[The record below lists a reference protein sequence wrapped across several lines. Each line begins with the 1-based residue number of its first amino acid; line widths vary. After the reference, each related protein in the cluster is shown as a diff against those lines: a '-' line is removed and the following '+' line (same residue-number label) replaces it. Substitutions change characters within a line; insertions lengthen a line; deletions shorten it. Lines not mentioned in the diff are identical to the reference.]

1 MASLYEIS
9 KEYQESFTALTEM
22 DLDAQTLQDTL
33 EAISGD
39 FENKAVNVV
48 KYFANLDAEAKMIKE
63 AEVQMATR
71 RKAIENR
78 SQQLKDYLRFNME
91 ATGIT
96 KISCPFFQASLSK
109 AADKVV
115 IASEADLPEA
125 FIRTKITKEPDKIA
139 IKEALKYGDVPGA
152 YLQPNT
158 ALRIK

>member
-9 KEYQESFTALTEM
+9 KEYLVGFQALSEM
-22 DLDAQTLQDTL
+22 ELDDQTFENTL

-39 FENKAVNVV
+39 FENKTVNVV

-63 AEVQMATR
+63 AEQQMATR
-71 RKAIENR
+71 RKAIEAH
-78 SQQLKDYLRFNME
+78 SQRLKDYLRFHME

-96 KISCPFFQASLSK
+96 KVSCPFFQVSLSK

-115 IASEADLPEA
+115 IASEKDLPEE
-125 FIRTKITKEPDKIA
+125 FIRTKVTREPDKIA

>member
-9 KEYQESFTALTEM
+9 KEYQESFTSLTEM

-63 AEVQMATR
+63 AEQQMATR

-96 KISCPFFQASLSK
+96 KISCPFFQVSLSK
-109 AADKVV
+109 AGFPLSSNDAISVSV
-115 IASEADLPEA
+115 
-125 FIRTKITKEPDKIA
+125 RT
-139 IKEALKYGDVPGA
+139 VP
-152 YLQPNT
+152 
-158 ALRIK
+158 K